1 MKIVKIDLESLDFD
15 CPVTGEYILKED
27 EPINEDAKTLM
38 AYWLDMTFEEPFIKN
53 EKLRVS
59 WQTFTEKYIHENDGY
74 EPDFDAFEAFI
85 GSLNWDNWICYKLV
99 INGMACGP
107 TSSTVWKILDL
118 GIDSSDENE

>member
-1 MKIVKIDLESLDFD
+1 MIIVKIDLESLDFD

-59 WQTFTEKYIHENDGY
+59 WQTFTEKYMNENDGY

-85 GSLNWDNWICYKLV
+85 ASLDWDNWICYKLV
-99 INGMACGP
+99 IYGMACGP

-118 GIDSSDENE
+118 GINVSTEDQ